1 MEKKRTAQII
11 KSEFIL
17 RIAKRFPHLVA
28 NDTEVA
34 VKAILKGMFD
44 ALTQGRHIEIR
55 GFGSFNSS
63 YRKPRVGRN
72 PRSGVKVSVPAK
84 YAPHFKAGRDL
95 KLRVAENTKPLTVL
109 QIDDSFTPDY
119 PKK

>member
-1 MEKKRTAQII
+1 M
-11 KSEFIL
+11 

-28 NDTEVA
+28 SDTEVA
-34 VKAILKGMFD
+34 VKAVLKGMFD

-55 GFGSFNSS
+55 GFGSFNLS

-72 PRSGVKVSVPAK
+72 PRSGVAILVPAK